1 MTLKKDPE
9 VSRTPDSEVFP
20 LEREAPLP
28 PRSLYI
34 IRGVWRYEYGHAIS
48 LPVVKEEGTG
58 ENDENNRF
66 VNSRRR
72 ISVVF
77 RNPLEGDST
86 ASN

>member
-9 VSRTPDSEVFP
+9 VCKTPDSEVFP
-20 LEREAPLP
+20 LEREVSLP

-48 LPVVKEEGTG
+48 LPVVTEDLE
-58 ENDENNRF
+58 NRF
-66 VNSRRR
+66 ANSQRR

-77 RNPLEGDST
+77 RNPLEGQT
-86 ASN
+86 VSN